1 MTEAG
6 ALRSLLTEGVER
18 GVFGGVAAIVR
29 EGGAT
34 LFEGQAGFARL
45 EPETDRSPAGPET
58 LWDLASLTKPLAGA
72 ALVLALAD
80 ERLLSLDDEVSRFDD
95 LWKRTRFEG
104 VTLRRLLSH
113 TAGLVDWFPLYVRGE
128 GRAAYRR
135 ALANLDPAAIP
146 GRRVVY
152 SCPGFLLLSDVVERA
167 AGSGLDVMF
176 RERVSRPLGVSGEVL
191 FSPAGDDLRRVAGGE
206 RDDASERQKVEK
218 LGLTYGGFRQGVVN
232 GEVNDGNAFRRAGGV
247 ALNAGLFGTAGAVAS
262 LAEAWLERDPRLLAG
277 RWVEEA
283 IRCGTDGLGE
293 DRGLGWALARTV
305 RSAGTALSPEAFGHT
320 GFTGSS
326 LFVDPRSRRIY
337 VLLASR
343 LHPEARSAEE
353 MIAFRRRF
361 HELAAALA

>member
-6 ALRSLLTEGVER
+6 ALRSLLSEGVER
-18 GVFGGVAAIVR
+18 GVFGGAAAAVR
-29 EGGAT
+29 EGEAT
-34 LFEGQAGFARL
+34 LFEGDAGFARL
-45 EPETDRSPAGPET
+45 EPETDRAPAGAET

-80 ERLLSLDDEVSRFDD
+80 EGILSLEDEVSRFDD

-104 VTLRRLLSH
+104 VTLRRLLTH

-135 ALANLDPAAIP
+135 ALSDLDPAGVP
-146 GRRVVY
+146 GRQVVY

-167 AGSGLDVMF
+167 AGSRLDVLF
-176 RERVSRPLGVSGEVL
+176 RERVSGPLGIPGDLL
-191 FSPAGDDLRRVAGGE
+191 FSPCGDDLRRVAGGE
-206 RDDASERQKVEK
+206 RDDASERQKVER
-218 LGLTYGGFRQGVVN
+218 LGLAYGGFRRGVVN
-232 GEVNDGNAFRRAGGV
+232 GEVNDGNAYRRAGGV
-247 ALNAGLFGTAGAVAS
+247 ALNAGLFGTAGAVAT
-262 LAEAWLERDPRLLAG
+262 LAVAWLERDRRLLTR
-277 RWVEEA
+277 RWVDEA
-283 IRCGTDGLGE
+283 IRCATGGLGE

-305 RSAGTALSPEAFGHT
+305 RSAGEALSPESFGHT

-326 LFVDPRSRRIY
+326 LFVDPRKRRVY